1 MSMDPARRLAEELA
15 RRGLATPARL
25 LADAHRPM
33 APLLSDLGAAL
44 TPLLNAT
51 GMRRADELASLL
63 QEPDALDRLVAE
75 LDAAGGRHGESR

>member
-1 MSMDPARRLAEELA
+1 MSKDPARRLAEELA

-44 TPLLNAT
+44 TPLLAAT
-51 GMRRADELASLL
+51 GMRRADELGAFL
-63 QEPDALDRLVAE
+63 QEPGALDQLVTE